1 MNKKIFPYGLLGSQ
15 VLKIK
20 AAVLEIMERNGFSPT
35 EDIGL
40 ETARGDGSQ
49 WQMTFVCK
57 DTSLQTLNVIGAQL
71 GKGFDIMLCWNKG
84 GIAVTLVGADEKF
97 MALAG
102 IEKPQAAPE
111 TVPTETAAE
120 TAG

>member
-1 MNKKIFPYGLLGSQ
+1 MSKKIFPYGLLGSQ

-71 GKGFDIMLCWNKG
+71 GIDFDITLCWNKG
-84 GIAVTLVGADEKF
+84 GIAVTLVGADAIF
-97 MALAG
+97 MSLAG
-102 IEKPQAAPE
+102 ITKPQAAPV
-111 TVPTETAAE
+111 TVPAETAAE
-120 TAG
+120 TVE